1 MKLLFLITLFVSF
14 INLSNVK
21 AADPIHVLFLGD
33 SLSEGQGLDEAQS
46 FPRIVEKKLNDKG
59 FKIKVTNGGVSGSTT
74 SSGLERLKWHLKK
87 RTDVLVLELGANDGL
102 RGIKIAESKK
112 NLKAITK
119 FAKEKGL
126 KVMLLGVLMPPN
138 YGNKYVKEFELM
150 FKDLAREEKI
160 PFMPFVLEKV
170 AGKPELNLADG
181 IHPNAK
187 GQEIVAQDVAAFME
201 KHL

>member
-1 MKLLFLITLFVSF
+1 MKFFFLITLFISLFNVSV
-14 INLSNVK
+14 ST
-21 AADPIHVLFLGD
+21 AAEPIQVLFLGD
-33 SLSEGQGLDEAQS
+33 SLSEGQGLDESQS

-87 RTDVLVLELGANDGL
+87 KTDVLVLELGANDGL

-150 FKDLAREEKI
+150 YKDLAREEKI

-170 AGKPELNLADG
+170 AGRPEFNLADG

-201 KHL
+201 KYL

>member
-1 MKLLFLITLFVSF
+1 MKLFFLITLFVF
-14 INLSNVK
+14 FFNLSNVK

-138 YGNKYVKEFELM
+138 YGNKYAKEFELM

-187 GQEIVAQDVAAFME
+187 GQEIVAQDVAVFME